1 MSLVQG
7 RTLCWRLTP
16 TPSDGI
22 GLAANSGG
30 FVTSFSGILLWGGR
44 AILLLDELPLARH
57 FCPETKPVRLDKLPT
72 RIQAVGT
79 MTVRDFSSKRGRRG
93 GVNCG
98 NSVAVALRKI
108 WKLSVSAWFFGVS
121 SLPACAGR
129 RRKGGWAGG
138 EGRLSRRARSADG
151 DSRGAGQLALRSRTG
166 YLAADRVVSSVGR
179 ALRLHRRC
187 REFEPL
193 TTHQP
198 PFTAPARS
206 VPEPVRRRATGV
218 GRGSG

>member
-1 MSLVQG
+1 M
-7 RTLCWRLTP
+7 T
-16 TPSDGI
+16 
-22 GLAANSGG
+22 N
-30 FVTSFSGILLWGGR
+30 FSGILLWGGR

-129 RRKGGWAGG
+129 RRKGGWAGV

-206 VPEPVRRRATGV
+206 VPEPVRRRGTSV